1 MFIKLTEVHGVEEL
15 GITINS
21 DQIVWYDR
29 ANGDELMSRIKMMDG
44 KLVWVK
50 ECNSEL
56 DYMLGTKRFLDGLD
70 YNKNNQEQ
78 QNDVVGD

>member
-1 MFIKLTEVHGVEEL
+1 MFIKLTEIHGVEEL

-21 DQIVWYDR
+21 NQIVWYDR
-29 ANGDELMSRIKMMDG
+29 ANGDELMSRIKMADG

-56 DYMLGTKRFLDGLD
+56 DYMLKAVTFP
-70 YNKNNQEQ
+70 
-78 QNDVVGD
+78 DVKFSEDEPTGD